1 MKAIVMHHYG
11 GPDVLRYEDVPVPA
25 PGPGEVLLRI
35 SGTSFNAGDAVVRAG
50 HAGPY
55 AQRFPLI
62 TGFDA
67 AGTVVALGPDVRE
80 PAVGDQVIAYL
91 IRPQDGASG
100 QFATAPAE
108 QLAPAPSQI
117 ALAAAAAIPV
127 AGLTAWQAIHEH
139 LRVRAGQRILING
152 AGGGVGRFA
161 VQFAKLA
168 GASVV
173 GVAGPASL
181 EPARTAGADEVIDYQ
196 KARPISPVDGA
207 LNTANG
213 PDLADLVRHGGTL
226 VSTTS
231 PGARHSG
238 IRTVGRPDAAQLG
251 HIARLVDAGQVST
264 GVTEHLPMSEMAGVH
279 RRHAA
284 GLLHGKIVLSH

>member
-1 MKAIVMHHYG
+1 M
-11 GPDVLRYEDVPVPA
+11 
-25 PGPGEVLLRI
+25 
-35 SGTSFNAGDAVVRAG
+35 RAG

-67 AGTVVALGPDVRE
+67 AGTVVALGPDVHE

-91 IRPQDGASG
+91 IRQQDGASG

-108 QLAPAPSQI
+108 QLAPAPLRI
-117 ALAAAAAIPV
+117 ALADAAAIPV

-173 GVAGPASL
+173 AVAGPTSL
-181 EPARTAGADEVIDYQ
+181 ERARTAGADEVIDHQ
-196 KARPISPVDGA
+196 EARPIGPVDGI
-207 LNTANG
+207 LNTATG
-213 PDLADLVRHGGTL
+213 SGLAHLIRRGGTL

-238 IRTVGRPDAAQLG
+238 IRTVAMIVRPDPAQLG
-251 HIARLVDAGQVST
+251 RIAHLVDAGQVST
-264 GVTEHLPMSEMAGVH
+264 GVTEHLPMSEMARVH
-279 RRHAA
+279 RRYAA
-284 GLLHGKIVLSH
+284 GLLHGKIALSH